1 MVSMKKVLIDARM
14 INSSGIG
21 EYIKN
26 NILGGIYT
34 GAIGVPAELS
44 KYPDLDVISFNSKI
58 YGLKEQFCFPFSIR
72 KKYDL
77 VHFPHYNVPF
87 FFKGDYIVT
96 VHDLIHLVYPELLP
110 KLGRIYVKL
119 IMGHAVRNA
128 KKVITVSECSKKDIL
143 RFFSIPANKIEVI
156 YNGVDTS
163 VFHKIDSS
171 ALISTRNKF
180 SLSCENKYL
189 LFVGN
194 LKPHKNLNRL
204 VQAFS
209 LISKEDSSV
218 KLILAGKSFNDL
230 KLIETIASL
239 GLSDK
244 VIITGLISQKEIV
257 DLYNIAD
264 LVVFPSLYEGFG
276 LPPLE
281 AMACETPVVC
291 SNSSSIP
298 EVAGDA
304 TIYFNP
310 ENIEEIVDSIK
321 KVLYDEACAK
331 QLIEKGRKRV
341 KIFKWTNAT
350 DKLKKVIKNI

>member
-1 MVSMKKVLIDARM
+1 
-14 INSSGIG
+14 
-21 EYIKN
+21 
-26 NILGGIYT
+26 
-34 GAIGVPAELS
+34 
-44 KYPDLDVISFNSKI
+44 
-58 YGLKEQFCFPFSIR
+58 
-72 KKYDL
+72 
-77 VHFPHYNVPF
+77 
-87 FFKGDYIVT
+87 
-96 VHDLIHLVYPELLP
+96 
-110 KLGRIYVKL
+110 
-119 IMGHAVRNA
+119 MGHAVRNA
-128 KKVITVSECSKKDIL
+128 KKIITVSECSKKDIL
-143 RFFSIPANKIEVI
+143 RFFSIPADKIEVI

-163 VFHKIDSS
+163 VFHKIDLS

-180 SLSCENKYL
+180 SLSSENKYL

-230 KLIETIASL
+230 ELIETIASL

-310 ENIEEIVDSIK
+310 ENIEEMVDSIK
-321 KVLYDEACAK
+321 KVLCDEACAK
-331 QLIEKGRKRV
+331 QLIEKGKERIKLFR
-341 KIFKWTNAT
+341 WLNAT
-350 DKLKKVIKNI
+350 DKLKNVVEEISK